1 MKTPADSEP
10 SPGTPDRT
18 SAELTRER
26 LLHAA
31 ASILAERGYGL
42 TRLGDVAR
50 KAGLQPPAVY
60 YHFAN
65 REDLVAEVMRTGQRR
80 VREHVQNAVAASA
93 GTWMDRI
100 DAAVSAHL
108 HIQLELSGYAAA
120 VTRNAGHLP
129 EGVRMAM
136 HAESEAYH
144 DLWRRL
150 LAAAQREGEI
160 RAEVDLAI
168 ARMLVIGAL
177 NWSVEWW
184 SPRRS
189 IESVITT
196 AQGLIRGGLEAA

>member
-1 MKTPADSEP
+1 
-10 SPGTPDRT
+10 
-18 SAELTRER
+18 L
-26 LLHAA
+26 
-31 ASILAERGYGL
+31 
-42 TRLGDVAR
+42 
-50 KAGLQPPAVY
+50 AGLQPPAVY
-60 YHFAN
+60 YHFTN
-65 REDLVAEVMRTGQRR
+65 RDDLVSEVMRTGQQR
-80 VREHVQNAVAASA
+80 VREHVQNAVADCP

-108 HIQLELSGYAAA
+108 RIQLELSSYAAA

-129 EGVRMAM
+129 DGVRRAM

-160 RAEVDLAI
+160 PVEVDLAI

-189 IESVITT
+189 IDSVIAT
-196 AQGLIRGGLEAA
+196 AQRLIRSGLETA